1 MTMKTIRLH
10 HHKNAP
16 IDFIGIVE
24 WFNEEN
30 ITIEKRFL
38 KEGKIHREDGPACE
52 HISGRKEWW
61 IEGKLH
67 REDGPALE
75 YSNWDG
81 RFYLE
86 GKRYKQINLK
96 DYVVLD
102 CYNGKYDLMWYK
114 LLGEDKII
122 DYPDIPGLI
131 LK

>member
-1 MTMKTIRLH
+1 MKTIRLYRD
-10 HHKNAP
+10 KPAP
-16 IDFIGIVE
+16 TGFTGIVE

-67 REDGPALE
+67 REDGPAIE
-75 YSNWDG
+75 YSNWNG

-86 GKRYKQINLK
+86 GKWYKQINLN
-96 DYVVLD
+96 DYIVLD
-102 CYNGKYDLMWYK
+102 SYKGKYNLMWYR
-114 LLGEDKII
+114 LLDENKVFDH
-122 DYPDIPGLI
+122 PDIPGLI
-131 LK
+131 RK